1 MQLVSLTPG
10 PSPIFG
16 LALPISRRG
25 EKSEKSLRDI
35 LKSLP
40 TSPDNGDAR
49 FAIALTIE
57 KTTKLGNPT
66 GCVID
71 SWVEGIM

>member
-1 MQLVSLTPG
+1 M
-10 PSPIFG
+10 
-16 LALPISRRG
+16 
-25 EKSEKSLRDI
+25 KSEKSLRDI